1 MPPVPQNMPSWF
13 IENKVFFT
21 GPCSYKKYFLN
32 TKASL
37 FFGILIS
44 ATLGSYGQQYHKKAI
59 VIDTHNDFISK
70 TVENGFAFDQDLK
83 GKTHSDLARMKKG
96 GVDVQIFSIFGDGTK
111 GYAHAN
117 QEIDS
122 LYAVVARNPKKMM
135 IVKNSTD
142 LQKAVKEKKLGAMMG
157 MEGGHMIEGDLSK
170 LQALYD
176 RGVRYMTLTW
186 NNSTPWASSAAD
198 ESGNKIT
205 QEKRGLNEFGIEV
218 IKKMNELGMMV
229 DLSHVGEQTFL
240 DAISV
245 STKPVIA
252 SHSCAYGLAPVF
264 RNLKDYQLAALKQN
278 KGVVCINFYSGFLD
292 SALGTRNRAFVQK
305 HKKEIDSLRKTGL
318 TTVYILN
325 ELFDKYP
332 GEFEEPP
339 LSLLIDHIDYIVKR
353 IGIDHIGLGSD
364 FDGINSAPKELKG
377 VEDFPKISKALNKRG
392 YSKSDIRK
400 ILGENVM
407 RVLAE
412 NEKIVPE
419 GISITQ

>member
-1 MPPVPQNMPSWF
+1 MAAENSRPSPTRRWPTKPTKTKTLHTRSF
-13 IENKVFFT
+13 LFT
-21 GPCSYKKYFLN
+21 
-32 TKASL
+32 A
-37 FFGILIS
+37 ILIIS
-44 ATLGSYGQQYHKKAI
+44 VIHCCYGQSYHRKAI

-70 TVENGFAFDQDLK
+70 TVENGFQFDQHLE
-83 GKTHSDLARMKKG
+83 GKTHSDLYRMKKG
-96 GVDVQIFSIFGDGTK
+96 GVDIQIFSIFGDGTK

-122 LYAVVARNPKKMM
+122 LLAVTSRNPGKMM
-135 IVKNSTD
+135 LVKSPAD
-142 LQKAVKEKKLGAMMG
+142 LRQAVKEKKLGVMMG

-170 LQALYD
+170 LEALYK

-186 NNSTPWASSAAD
+186 NNSNPWASSAAD
-198 ESGNKIT
+198 ESANKIP
-205 QEKRGLNEFGIEV
+205 QEKRGLNEFGVEV
-218 IKKMNELGMMV
+218 VKKMNELGMMV

-252 SHSCAYGLAPVF
+252 SHSCSYSLAPVF

-292 SALGTRNRAFVQK
+292 SALASRNRDFVQK
-305 HKKEIDSLRKTGL
+305 HRSEIDSLKKTGL
-318 TTVYILN
+318 TTVYILD

-353 IGIDHIGLGSD
+353 IGIDHVGLGSD

-377 VEDFPKISKALNKRG
+377 VEDFPKISKALKKRG
-392 YSKSDIRK
+392 YSTSDIRK

-407 RVLAE
+407 RVFEA
-412 NEKIVPE
+412 NEKPANRDPLLN
-419 GISITQ
+419 

>member
-1 MPPVPQNMPSWF
+1 MQISLL
-13 IENKVFFT
+13 KT
-21 GPCSYKKYFLN
+21 KSFLLL
-32 TKASL
+32 TLLSSVSL
-37 FFGILIS
+37 F
-44 ATLGSYGQQYHKKAI
+44 SYGQAFHRKAI

-70 TVENGFAFDQDLK
+70 TVENGFMFDQNLM

-96 GVDVQIFSIFGDGTK
+96 GVDIQIFSIFGDGTK

-117 QEIDS
+117 REIDS
-122 LYAVVARNPKKMM
+122 LYAVADRNADKMM
-135 IVKNSTD
+135 IVKNSAD

-157 MEGGHMIEGDLSK
+157 MEGGHMIESDLSK
-170 LQALYD
+170 LRALYD

-186 NNSTPWASSAAD
+186 NNSTEWASSAAD
-198 ESGNKIT
+198 ESANKIP
-205 QEKRGLNEFGIEV
+205 QEKRGLNEFGVEV
-218 IKKMNELGMMV
+218 VKKMNELGMMV

-252 SHSCAYGLAPVF
+252 SHSCSYSLAPVF

-292 SALGTRNRAFVQK
+292 SALASRNRAFVQN
-305 HKKEIDSLRKTGL
+305 HRSEIDSLKKTGL

-353 IGIDHIGLGSD
+353 IGVDHVGLGSD

-377 VEDFPKISKALNKRG
+377 VEDFPKISKALKKRG
-392 YSKSDIRK
+392 YSKSDIQK
-400 ILGENVM
+400 ILGKNVM
-407 RVLAE
+407 RVIEA
-412 NEKIVPE
+412 NEKPANRDPLLN
-419 GISITQ
+419 